1 MSDEFIDETAAGTT
15 QAPEV
20 DSIWLTPG
28 SVKPI
33 FLALAF
39 LFTFVGLFAFRP
51 LMYASLLAIVWI
63 SIAWIG
69 ESRSESDE
77 LPLS

>member
-1 MSDEFIDETAAGTT
+1 MSNEFIDETTT
-15 QAPEV
+15 GKPKTPEV

-33 FLALAF
+33 LLAVAF
-39 LFTFVGLFAFRP
+39 LLAMVGLFAFRP
-51 LMYASLLAIVWI
+51 LMYASLLAIACL
-63 SIAWIG
+63 SIAWIS
-69 ESRSESDE
+69 ESRGESDE

>member
-1 MSDEFIDETAAGTT
+1 MSNENIDTASA
-15 QAPEV
+15 ANRPEV

-33 FLALAF
+33 FLAASIL
-39 LFTFVGLFAFRP
+39 LVLVGLFAFRP
-51 LMYASLLAIVWI
+51 LMIAALVAAAWI

-69 ESRSESDE
+69 ESREESDE
-77 LPLS
+77 LPLN

>member
-1 MSDEFIDETAAGTT
+1 MSNEFIDETSTANK
-15 QAPEV
+15 PEV

-33 FLALAF
+33 FLAVSILLA
-39 LFTFVGLFAFRP
+39 LVGLFAFRP
-51 LMYASLLAIVWI
+51 LMIAALVAAAWI
-63 SIAWIG
+63 SIAWIS
-69 ESRSESDE
+69 ESREESDE